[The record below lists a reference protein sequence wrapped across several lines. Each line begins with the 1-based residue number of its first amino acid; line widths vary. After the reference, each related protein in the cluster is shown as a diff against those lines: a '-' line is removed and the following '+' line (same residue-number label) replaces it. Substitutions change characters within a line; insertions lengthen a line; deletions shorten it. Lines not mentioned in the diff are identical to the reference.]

1 MHWALITTHP
11 QQEDK
16 VCANLSRQGFLF
28 YFPRFRRKAR
38 IVALFPR
45 YLFVAIEGAW
55 YDLRSTFG
63 VSRVIMRGDTPD
75 IVPHSV
81 IETLLGRESGGL
93 VHVDPSPRFRQGQ
106 KLITRNVHH
115 IFSGHDMIYQ
125 EMTGPERVRV
135 LLSIMGRSTS
145 VELEVSELIVA

>member
-16 VCANLSRQGFLF
+16 VCANLCRQGFLF

-45 YLFVAIEGAW
+45 YMFVGIDGAW
-55 YDLRSTFG
+55 YALRSTFG

-75 IVPHSV
+75 IVPHAV
-81 IETLLGRESGGL
+81 IENLIDRESGGL
-93 VHVDPSPRFRQGQ
+93 VRVDPSPRFRPGQ
-106 KLITRNVHH
+106 KLITRNAHH

-125 EMTGPERVRV
+125 EMSGSERVRV

-145 VELEVSELIVA
+145 VELEAAELIVA